1 MEDGL
6 SDLIMTL
13 VVQQPLAKPVGS
25 ANRDVRR
32 YGQSMYTWK
41 LSNICIKTSSKHAIS
56 MVLLK
61 SIICLLWYDV
71 IFILF
76 SILLIKIEG
85 RIFVKSNNS
94 KIFCSSVIHENMYIN
109 SDLIRSPWQF
119 QKWASGQMSPSL
131 NINENKSYMIYVI

>member
-1 MEDGL
+1 MFVEH
-6 SDLIMTL
+6 
-13 VVQQPLAKPVGS
+13 PLAKPVWS
-25 ANRDVRR
+25 ANRDMKRLINQ
-32 YGQSMYTWK
+32 YLHNFFCNM
-41 LSNICIKTSSKHAIS
+41 CIKTSSKHAIS

-94 KIFCSSVIHENMYIN
+94 KIFCSSVIHGNMYIN

-131 NINENKSYMIYVI
+131 SEIQTFIKYSTYSIFF